1 MKEIILATKQ
11 NSFYRDRFLLG
22 GFNVTEIDLPV
33 DSSGEQKFLSS
44 PPGSFAVFEAC
55 DETINGFFPLFMHGL
70 TSSIHFVLIA
80 EKFTDEIKLFLQ
92 SKGISD
98 LCKTGDD
105 IKLFNYIDAIQNCVV
120 KNEET
125 FLVLDDSITRTAIIR
140 SIIERFNYSVQTV
153 LSIDDFFSALE
164 TKKSS
169 VALINLGTRGFDLGA
184 FIRKSISSAQAR
196 RSPIIP
202 FKDMKD
208 GLFVHEFISGLN
220 RIARVILSTEEL
232 YSFLI
237 HMLFRREL
245 FPLIDRLN
253 RSIEFTNLMNFAV
266 EPLPRIYFSLGMEAY
281 TLDNIFTEESFGSLN
296 DTIELQKKAIIKTEG
311 IRWLVR
317 NKNEGSTCGPGV

>member
-1 MKEIILATKQ
+1 MRDIILATRR

-22 GFNVTEIDLPV
+22 GFNVTEIDLPF
-33 DSSGEQKFLSS
+33 DQAGEQKFLSS

-55 DETINGFFPLFMHGL
+55 DDTINSFFPMFMHGL

-80 EKFTDEIKLFLQ
+80 EKFTDEIKRFLL

-98 LCKTGDD
+98 LYKSGDD
-105 IKLFNYIDAIQNCVV
+105 EKLFNYIDSIQNSGVI
-120 KNEET
+120 NEET
-125 FLVLDDSITRTAIIR
+125 FLVLDDSITRTAIMR

-153 LSIDDFFSALE
+153 LSIDEFFSALE
-164 TKKSS
+164 TRKSA
-169 VALINLGTRGFDLGA
+169 VALINLGTHGFDLGA
-184 FIRKSISSAQAR
+184 FIRKSISSSQAK

-202 FKDMKD
+202 YKDMKD

-237 HMLFRREL
+237 HMIFRREL
-245 FPLIDRLN
+245 FPLTDRLN

-266 EPLPRIYFSLGMEAY
+266 EPIPRIYFSLGMEAY
-281 TLDNIFTEESFGSLN
+281 TLDNIFTDQSFGLLEN
-296 DTIELQKKAIIKTEG
+296 IMELQKKTIIKTEG
-311 IRWLVR
+311 IRWLVK
-317 NKNEGSTCGPGV
+317 NKAEGSTCGPGV